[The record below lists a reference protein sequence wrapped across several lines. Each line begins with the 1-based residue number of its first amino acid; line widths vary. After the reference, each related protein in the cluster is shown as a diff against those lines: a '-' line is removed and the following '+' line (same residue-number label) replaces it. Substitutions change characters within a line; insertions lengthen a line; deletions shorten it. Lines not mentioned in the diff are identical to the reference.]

1 MAFPFQQPSTVFNHS
16 NTLTMSLIFD
26 IKKYAINDGPGI
38 RVTIFF
44 KGCPLSCVWC
54 HNPESMNRHAQKMY
68 TESKCIGAVKCIEVC
83 PHEALSLTRDGIVTD
98 TERCTLCGKCA
109 EVCPTKAIEMS
120 GREYSTAELMRII
133 ERETVFF
140 DQSEGGVTF
149 SGGEPLM
156 HPKKLIELLDRCGE
170 QDIHRVVDTTLFA
183 KTDLVLEV
191 AKRTELF
198 LVDLKAW
205 DPDVHRKYTGV
216 SNGQILNNIRGLA
229 ENGSD
234 FIIRIPFIQGVN
246 TDEDSLRNE
255 AVFLASLPWSR
266 KEVNLLPY
274 HDIAKG
280 KHRKLG
286 NSYEP
291 GLLAP
296 PSDESLLLA
305 RQLFA
310 EHGIRAT
317 VGG

>member
-1 MAFPFQQPSTVFNHS
+1 
-16 NTLTMSLIFD
+16 MSLIFD

-38 RVTIFF
+38 RITIFF

-54 HNPESMNRHAQKMY
+54 HNPESINSHAQKMY
-68 TESKCIGAVKCIEVC
+68 TASKCIGAVKCIEVC
-83 PHEALSLTRDGIVTD
+83 PHDALILTPDGIKTD
-98 TERCTLCGKCA
+98 AERCTLCGKCA
-109 EVCPTKAIEMS
+109 EVCPTRAIEMS
-120 GREYSTAELMRII
+120 GREYTTPELMRII

-140 DQSEGGVTF
+140 DQSDGGVTF

-156 HPKKLIELLDRCGE
+156 HHRKLIELLDRCGE

-183 KTDLVLEV
+183 KTDLVLDV

-205 DPDVHRKYTGV
+205 KSDVHRRYTGV
-216 SNGQILNNIRGLA
+216 PNEQILSNIRALA

-246 TDEDSLRNE
+246 ADEETLRSE
-255 AVFLASLPWSR
+255 AEFLSSLPWRR

-280 KHRKLG
+280 KHQKLG

-291 GLLAP
+291 GELAP
-296 PSDESLLLA
+296 PSDDDLKLA
-305 RQLFA
+305 QQLFA

>member
-1 MAFPFQQPSTVFNHS
+1 
-16 NTLTMSLIFD
+16 MSLIFD

-44 KGCPLSCVWC
+44 KGCPLSCAWC
-54 HNPESMNRHAQKMY
+54 HNPESIQAHTQKMY
-68 TESKCIGAVKCIEVC
+68 TASKCIGAVKCIDVC
-83 PHEALSLTRDGIVTD
+83 PYDALIMSKDGIVTD
-98 TERCTLCGKCA
+98 AERCTLCGKCA

-140 DQSEGGVTF
+140 DHSEGGVTF

-156 HPKKLIELLDRCGE
+156 HREKLVDLLDRCGE
-170 QDIHRVVDTTLFA
+170 RDIHRVVDTSLFA
-183 KTDLVLEV
+183 KTELVQEV

-205 DPDVHRKYTGV
+205 DSDIHRKYTGV
-216 SNGQILNNIRGLA
+216 PNELILKNIRALA

-234 FIIRIPFIQGVN
+234 FIIRIPFINGVN
-246 TDEDSLRNE
+246 ADEETIRNE
-255 AVFLASLPWSR
+255 AAFLASIPWER
-266 KEVNLLPY
+266 KEVNLLVY
-274 HDIAKG
+274 HDIAKN
-280 KHRKLG
+280 KHLKLG
-286 NSYEP
+286 SSYHP
-291 GLLAP
+291 GEFTP
-296 PSDESLLLA
+296 PSDETIQLA
-305 RQLFA
+305 QSIFA